1 MFGGIRK
8 SIRRRSPYT
17 YITLRIVS
25 CTYTKP
31 VRRSSDRAKI
41 LSIKWILVAADN
53 MSVVNHTIQFDVKA
67 VDNGVS
73 RSMCRAT
80 EFYELC
86 LCQIPFFGAHTHEN
100 LHHSIS
106 RWEEGWVTR
115 HKAVYCIMY
124 ICNHPLALLAHAIQ
138 CLELHVTHFC
148 LLFTLFIVQNN
159 FRCATLHTYTYTHKY
174 MYEVARTSL
183 FWFCRSSQGK

>member
-73 RSMCRAT
+73 RSMCRALFT
-80 EFYELC
+80 VYVRFLFRC
-86 LCQIPFFGAHTHEN
+86 T
-100 LHHSIS
+100 IS
-106 RWEEGWVTR
+106 TTPSRDGERARVWETR